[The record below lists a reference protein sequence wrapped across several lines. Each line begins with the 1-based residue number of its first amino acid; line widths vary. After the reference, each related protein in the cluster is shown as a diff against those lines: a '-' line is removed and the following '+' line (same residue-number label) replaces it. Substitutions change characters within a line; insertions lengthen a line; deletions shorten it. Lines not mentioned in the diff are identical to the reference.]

1 MTKKC
6 VKKVHTREADKT
18 VKKWQRGTVT
28 KLLLSSL
35 LVDLLVHPLQ
45 AILLTAKEKN

>member
-35 LVDLLVHPLQ
+35 VDLLVHPLQ